1 MRQPT
6 KPRLIRGRLFNKAL
20 RASTDRPSANSP
32 IGLIGKEPCRSFDRV
47 VSPFP
52 PRRAS
57 GRPPAAP
64 RAVLRYKIILPFI
77 ALLLFIGLFGTTVV
91 TRQVSD
97 TAVAGFASSLLRPP
111 PLANA
116 QLPGL

>member
-6 KPRLIRGRLFNKAL
+6 KPRLIRGRTFHKAL
-20 RASTDRPSANSP
+20 RGSTDRPSANSP
-32 IGLIGKEPCRSFDRV
+32 IGLIGKEPCWSFDGV

-52 PRRAS
+52 PRPAS

-77 ALLLFIGLFGTTVV
+77 ALPLFIDLVG
-91 TRQVSD
+91 
-97 TAVAGFASSLLRPP
+97 TAVSSRQDIDRPV
-111 PLANA
+111 
-116 QLPGL
+116 